1 MMGKLT
7 LQEIAKILTQKNGL
21 TQREAN
27 QFAAEMFAVILQ
39 RLQEGDSVKVKGLG
53 TFKIINVES
62 RESVSVRTGERVL
75 IDSHAKVSFT
85 PDNVM
90 KELVNKPFSQ
100 FETVILNDGVEFD
113 DIKDDADEEEDAKP
127 VEMPEPVEI
136 TETAEVTESAEN
148 VETVEP
154 VEDTAPAELIELV
167 GSEESHNERE
177 EPHTEH
183 EESRPIEELHED
195 ILPEVETIKEEEVKV
210 EEDVTEME
218 ADIPQEDHFPEEEP
232 LLEYEDDEKENHRG
246 RWLVVALAVLVLM
259 TAAAYGGYKY
269 GQQYHSVAVADTVFV
284 RDTIYMAEQQE
295 ETDIEDAVEA
305 IPEESAEVAVVK
317 EEAKPA
323 PKVEPKPEPKQE
335 TADLYAAKDERV
347 RLGAYRIVGT
357 AQEVT
362 IQQGQTFYSIC
373 RAYLGPDMECYV
385 EVYNNLPR
393 NPQIKA
399 GQVLK
404 IPKLELKKRR
414 K

>member
-136 TETAEVTESAEN
+136 TETAEVTESAGN
-148 VETVEP
+148 VEPVEP
-154 VEDTAPAELIELV
+154 VEDAAPAELIELV
-167 GSEESHNERE
+167 GSEE
-177 EPHTEH
+177 PQTEQ
-183 EESRPIEELHED
+183 EESHPIEEFHED
-195 ILPEVETIKEEEVKV
+195 VLPEQEVLAEEKGKMEEEVHEK
-210 EEDVTEME
+210 EEDC
-218 ADIPQEDHFPEEEP
+218 PQEDCFPEEEP
-232 LLEYEDDEKENHRG
+232 LLEYENEENEYHRG
-246 RWLVVALAVLVLM
+246 RWLVAALAVLVLI

-269 GQQYHSVAVADTVFV
+269 GQQHQSVAVADTVFV
-284 RDTIYMAEQQE
+284 RDTVYMAEQQE
-295 ETDIEDAVEA
+295 ETNVEDAVEA
-305 IPEESAEVAVVK
+305 IPEESAEVAAVK
-317 EEAKPA
+317 EESKSA
-323 PKVEPKPEPKQE
+323 PKVEAKTEPKQE
-335 TADLYAAKDERV
+335 TADPYAAKDERV

>member
-39 RLQEGDSVKVKGLG
+39 RLQEGESVKVKGLG

-113 DIKDDADEEEDAKP
+113 DIKDDDDEEEEAKP

-148 VETVEP
+148 VEPVEP
-154 VEDTAPAELIELV
+154 VEDAAPAELIELV
-167 GSEESHNERE
+167 GSEESQ
-177 EPHTEH
+177 TEQ
-183 EESRPIEELHED
+183 EESHPIEEFHED
-195 ILPEVETIKEEEVKV
+195 VLPEQEVLAEEKGKMEEEVHEK
-210 EEDVTEME
+210 EEDC
-218 ADIPQEDHFPEEEP
+218 PQEDCFPEEEP
-232 LLEYEDDEKENHRG
+232 LLEYENEENEYHRG
-246 RWLVVALAVLVLM
+246 RWLVAALAVLVLI

-269 GQQYHSVAVADTVFV
+269 GQQHQSVAVADTVFV
-284 RDTIYMAEQQE
+284 RDTVYMAEQQE

-305 IPEESAEVAVVK
+305 IPEESAEVAAVK
-317 EEAKPA
+317 EEAKSA
-323 PKVEPKPEPKQE
+323 PKVEAKTEPKQE
-335 TADLYAAKDERV
+335 TVDPYAAKDERV

>member
-1 MMGKLT
+1 M
-7 LQEIAKILTQKNGL
+7 
-21 TQREAN
+21 
-27 QFAAEMFAVILQ
+27 
-39 RLQEGDSVKVKGLG
+39 
-53 TFKIINVES
+53 
-62 RESVSVRTGERVL
+62 
-75 IDSHAKVSFT
+75 
-85 PDNVM
+85 
-90 KELVNKPFSQ
+90 
-100 FETVILNDGVEFD
+100 
-113 DIKDDADEEEDAKP
+113 
-127 VEMPEPVEI
+127 
-136 TETAEVTESAEN
+136 
-148 VETVEP
+148 
-154 VEDTAPAELIELV
+154 
-167 GSEESHNERE
+167 
-177 EPHTEH
+177 
-183 EESRPIEELHED
+183 EELHED
-195 ILPEVETIKEEEVKV
+195 ILPEVETIKEEEIKV
-210 EEDVTEME
+210 EEEVTEME

-269 GQQYHSVAVADTVFV
+269 GQQYRSVAIADTVFV
-284 RDTIYMAEQQE
+284 RDTVYMAEQQDI
-295 ETDIEDAVEA
+295 TDAEDIVEVV
-305 IPEESAEVAVVK
+305 PEEPAEAEVVK

-323 PKVEPKPEPKQE
+323 PKVEAKAEPKKE
-335 TADLYAAKDERV
+335 TVDPYAAKDERV

>member
-1 MMGKLT
+1 MGKLT

-27 QFAAEMFAVILQ
+27 QFAAEMFSIILE

-62 RESVSVRTGERVL
+62 RESVSVRTGERVV
-75 IDSHAKVSFT
+75 IDGHAKVSFT
-85 PDNVM
+85 PDTVM

-113 DIKDDADEEEDAKP
+113 DIKDEADEEEETKP
-127 VEMPEPVEI
+127 AEITEPVE
-136 TETAEVTESAEN
+136 TAEPIEIA
-148 VETVEP
+148 EP
-154 VEDTAPAELIELV
+154 VESVEDDEPAELIQLV
-167 GSEESHNERE
+167 GSEE
-177 EPHTEH
+177 PQPEH
-183 EESRPIEELHED
+183 EEVIPQEIIKEEVHEEVRED
-195 ILPEVETIKEEEVKV
+195 ILPEVETMPEKEVVVEEEI
-210 EEDVTEME
+210 VTEE
-218 ADIPQEDHFPEEEP
+218 ETTPQEDAFPEEEP
-232 LLEYEDDEKENHRG
+232 LIECEDEESESHWG
-246 RWLVVALAVLVLM
+246 RWLVGILAVLVLI

-269 GQQYHSVAVADTVFV
+269 GQQHQSVAIADTVFV
-284 RDTIYMAEQQE
+284 RDTVYMAEQQDI
-295 ETDIEDAVEA
+295 TDAEDIVEVV
-305 IPEESAEVAVVK
+305 PEEPAEAEVVK

-323 PKVEPKPEPKQE
+323 PKVEAKAEPKKE
-335 TADLYAAKDERV
+335 TVDPYAAKDERV